1 MQDKVLERLAEI
13 RGITVGDIT
22 SKRLTSVPLGRASEP
37 YETAGFIFFLISDE
51 GSYFTGQALS
61 QDGGIVM

>member
-1 MQDKVLERLAEI
+1 
-13 RGITVGDIT
+13 
-22 SKRLTSVPLGRASEP
+22 VPLGRASEP

>member
-13 RGITVGDIT
+13 RGITVDDIT
-22 SKRLTSVPLGRASEP
+22 SKRLNTVPLGRASEP
-37 YETAGFIFFLISDE
+37 RETAGFIFFLISDE